1 MIERRSPSFS
11 ERRRHHYP
19 LTSFV
24 GRTAD
29 IDAVTS
35 LLAEPGTRLVTLTGP
50 GGIGKTRLAIEVAS
64 IMESAFPDGIYFVDL
79 ASVHDPVLVIQEVAS
94 VLEIREAGERQL
106 LQRLGLELE
115 DREVLLILDNFE
127 QVIDAA
133 VTVNELLDR
142 TDRPKMIATSREALR
157 LSQEREFPVRPLSSE
172 VSGETTASLGPAV
185 ELFFERA
192 GSIHGQ
198 VSKSESDI
206 AEAAEICDL
215 LDGMPLAIELAAARL
230 RHLSMRDLRIRL
242 ENRLPILT
250 GGARDQPKRLQTMRN
265 AIGWSYDLLTEG
277 EQTLFRSLAVFRGG
291 WTLEAALAI
300 DDHSSD
306 ADVVDALSGL
316 VEKNLMLIHETG
328 DRYRMLATI
337 REFGL
342 EQQALNGETED
353 LRERH
358 ASWFLDFVERAHPSF
373 AGRVGQEAWL
383 ARFEAEHENL
393 RQALGWL
400 LESGQVDAAHRFC
413 SGTFWY
419 WYVQGKLTEGRRWL
433 DRTLEL
439 AWPLD
444 RSTEHRAWVLIG
456 AGLISHFQ
464 GDEPVARDL
473 ILEGLSHSTG
483 AGFVT
488 GEAIAQLILGIMDED
503 RGRYVEATAWLE
515 KALQLFRSTGDRANE
530 ALTLYHLGIVTWS
543 HHRQAAID
551 LCRTALSIQSEIG
564 DLWGRA
570 NTLGMLGLFL
580 IQDGP
585 LDQGLPLVQQSLR
598 DRRRHGAPVDIADNL
613 ASIAAIGAKLGQFER
628 SATLFGTETRIRHEI
643 GSWRRLPERE
653 IFDQASTT
661 ARAGLGDFAFEA
673 AFRAGEALST
683 DAAIELALSTTVLTE
698 PASELDRVLLSKREL
713 EVLKQLAAGR
723 SNADIAERLFL
734 SPGTV
739 RNHVSNIL
747 TKLAVRSR
755 TEAVTVA
762 HQRRLLDD

>member
-1 MIERRSPSFS
+1 
-11 ERRRHHYP
+11 
-19 LTSFV
+19 
-24 GRTAD
+24 
-29 IDAVTS
+29 

-50 GGIGKTRLAIEVAS
+50 GGIGKTRLATEVAS

-79 ASVHDPVLVIQEVAS
+79 ASVQDPALVIQEVAS

-106 LQRLGLELE
+106 LQRLGLELA

-142 TDRPKMIATSREALR
+142 TDRPKVIATSREALR

-215 LDGMPLAIELAAARL
+215 LDGLPLAIELAAARL
-230 RHLSMRDLRIRL
+230 RHLSMRDLHIRL

-265 AIGWSYDLLTEG
+265 AIGWSYDLLTED

-300 DDHSSD
+300 ADHSSD
-306 ADVVDALSGL
+306 ADVVDALSGF

-373 AGRVGQEAWL
+373 VGRVGQEGWL

-393 RQALGWL
+393 RQALDWL
-400 LESGQVDAAHRFC
+400 LELGQVDAAHRFC

-683 DAAIELALSTTVLTE
+683 DAAIELALSTTVLAE